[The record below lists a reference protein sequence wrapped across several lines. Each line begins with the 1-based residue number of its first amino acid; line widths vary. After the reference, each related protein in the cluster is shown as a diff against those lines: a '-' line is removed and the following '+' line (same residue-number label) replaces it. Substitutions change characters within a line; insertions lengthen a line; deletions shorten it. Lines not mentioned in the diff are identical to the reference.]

1 MVLTYYEIL
10 ERLNEI
16 LIAIEGGVAVD
27 PYELIEEL
35 KNDMEA

>member
-10 ERLNEI
+10 ERLDEI
-16 LIAIEGGVAVD
+16 LDMIASDISVD

-35 KNDMEA
+35 KTDMGA